1 VPAQIIDGKAIAA
14 KVRERVRER
23 VSELARDGIE
33 PCLAVLLVG
42 EDPASN
48 VYVGMK
54 QRAADAAGIKAI
66 DRRLPASATQEEI
79 LAILDEW
86 NADPSVHGILV
97 QLPLPDQV
105 DERTVME
112 RLRPE
117 KDVDG
122 FHPVNVGR
130 MTSGDPDAF
139 RPCTPAGVQVLLEHI
154 GYDPS
159 GKHAVIVGRS
169 NIVGRPM
176 AAILS
181 QKEAYANATVTI
193 AHSRTADLGAV
204 TRLADVLI
212 VAIGRPEAVTADM
225 VSEGTVV
232 IDVGVNRV
240 DDPSTPKGYRLV
252 GDVDYDGVREK
263 ASWITPVPGGVGPM
277 TIAML
282 LSNTAAAAARQG
294 SGSGSRSGARSG
306 SQLSAGS

>member
-1 VPAQIIDGKAIAA
+1 MSAQLIDGKAIAA
-14 KVRERVRER
+14 EVRRSVGERVAVLKEAG
-23 VSELARDGIE
+23 VQ
-33 PCLAVLLVG
+33 PCLAVMLVG
-42 EDPASN
+42 DDPASR

-54 QRAADAAGIKAI
+54 QRAADEVGIRAI
-66 DRRLPASATQEEI
+66 DRRLPEDTTQEEM

-86 NADPSVHGILV
+86 NADPEVHGILV

-112 RLRPE
+112 RIRPE

-122 FHPVNVGR
+122 FHPINVGR

-139 RPCTPAGVQVLLEHI
+139 RPCTPAGVQVMLEHI
-154 GYDPS
+154 GFDPS

-176 AAILS
+176 ATILS
-181 QKEAYANATVTI
+181 QKAPMANATVTM
-193 AHSRTADLGAV
+193 AHSRTADLGSI
-204 TRLADVLI
+204 TRQADVLI
-212 VAIGRPEAVTADM
+212 VAVGWPDAVTADM

-232 IDVGVNRV
+232 VDVGVNRV
-240 DDPSTPKGYRLV
+240 DDETREKGYRLV
-252 GDVDYDGVREK
+252 GDVAFDEVAEK

-282 LSNTAAAAARQG
+282 LSNTATAAARL
-294 SGSGSRSGARSG
+294 GA
-306 SQLSAGS
+306 A

>member
-1 VPAQIIDGKAIAA
+1 VPAHIIDGKAIAA
-14 KVRERVRER
+14 KVRDDVRVRVE
-23 VSELARDGIE
+23 ELARAGIE

-42 EDPASN
+42 EDPASR

-66 DRRLPASATQEEI
+66 DRRLPAEASEEEI

-86 NADPSVHGILV
+86 NADPWVHGILV
-97 QLPLPDQV
+97 QLPLPDHV

-154 GYDPS
+154 GYETS

-176 AAILS
+176 ATILS
-181 QKEAYANATVTI
+181 QKEPYANATVTI
-193 AHSRTADLGAV
+193 AHSRTPDLGAV

-240 DDPSTPKGYRLV
+240 DDPSSEKGYRLV
-252 GDVDYDGVREK
+252 GDVDYEGVRDK

-282 LSNTAAAAARQG
+282 LGNTAAAAGRLHAASY
-294 SGSGSRSGARSG
+294 SGPPT
-306 SQLSAGS
+306 

>member
-1 VPAQIIDGKAIAA
+1 MPAQDIDGKAIAA
-14 KVRERVRER
+14 SVRESVRERVEELK
-23 VSELARDGIE
+23 SEGTE

-42 EDPASN
+42 DNPASR

-54 QRAADAAGIKAI
+54 QRAADEVGIRAL
-66 DRRLPASATQEEI
+66 DRRLPATASQEEI
-79 LAILDEW
+79 LAVVNEW
-86 NADPSVHGILV
+86 NDDPGVHGILV
-97 QLPLPDQV
+97 QLPLPDHV

-112 RLRPE
+112 RIRPE

-139 RPCTPAGVQVLLEHI
+139 RPCTPAGIQVMLKHI
-154 GYDPS
+154 GYDPA
-159 GKHAVIVGRS
+159 GKHAVVVGRS

-176 AAILS
+176 ATILS
-181 QKEAYANATVTI
+181 QKEPYANATVTM
-193 AHSRTADLGAV
+193 AHSRTADLAAI
-204 TRLADVLI
+204 TRLADLLI
-212 VAIGRPEAVTADM
+212 VAVGRPESVTADM

-240 DDPSTPKGYRLV
+240 DDPSREKGYRLV
-252 GDVDYDGVREK
+252 GDVDYEGVREK

-282 LSNTAAAAARQG
+282 LRNTATAAGSLAAAV
-294 SGSGSRSGARSG
+294 
-306 SQLSAGS
+306 SA

>member
-1 VPAQIIDGKAIAA
+1 MPGRIIDGKAIAA
-14 KVRERVRER
+14 KVRESVRER
-23 VSELARDGIE
+23 VEELREDGIE

-42 EDPASN
+42 DDPASR

-54 QRAADAAGIKAI
+54 QKAADEVGIRAI
-66 DRRLPASATQEEI
+66 DRRLPATATQEEI
-79 LAILDEW
+79 VEIVDAW
-86 NADPSVHGILV
+86 NADPGVHGILV

-112 RLRPE
+112 RIRPE

-130 MTSGDPDAF
+130 MTSGDAEAF

-154 GYDPS
+154 GWDPS
-159 GKHAVIVGRS
+159 GRHAVVVGRS

-176 AAILS
+176 ATILS
-181 QKEAYANATVTI
+181 QKEPYANATVTM

-204 TRLADVLI
+204 TRLADLLV
-212 VAIGRPEAVTADM
+212 VAVGRPESVTADM
-225 VSEGTVV
+225 VADGAVV

-240 DDPSTPKGYRLV
+240 DDPSTEKGYRLV
-252 GDVDYDGVREK
+252 GDVDYEGVREK

-282 LSNTAAAAARQG
+282 LSNTASAAGRLAAAG
-294 SGSGSRSGARSG
+294 
-306 SQLSAGS
+306 

>member
-1 VPAQIIDGKAIAA
+1 VSAQIIDGKAIAA
-14 KVRERVRER
+14 EVRRSVREQV
-23 VSELARDGIE
+23 ELLNESGIQ
-33 PCLAVLLVG
+33 PCLAVMLVG
-42 EDPASN
+42 ENPASR

-54 QRAADAAGIKAI
+54 QRAADEVGMRTI
-66 DRRLPASATQEEI
+66 DKRLPPQATQDEI

-86 NADPSVHGILV
+86 NADPGVHGILV
-97 QLPLPDQV
+97 QLPLPAQV

-112 RLRPE
+112 RIRPE

-122 FHPVNVGR
+122 FHPINVGR
-130 MTSGDPDAF
+130 MTSGDREAF
-139 RPCTPAGVQVLLEHI
+139 RPCTPAGVQVMLEHI
-154 GYDPS
+154 GFDPA

-181 QKEAYANATVTI
+181 QKGPCANATVTM
-193 AHSRTADLGAV
+193 AHSRTADLGAI
-204 TRLADVLI
+204 TRQAELLV
-212 VAIGRPEAVTADM
+212 VAVGRPESVTADM

-240 DDPSTPKGYRLV
+240 DDPSAPKGYRLV
-252 GDVDYDGVREK
+252 GDVAFDEVAEK

-282 LSNTAAAAARQG
+282 LSNTATAADRLA
-294 SGSGSRSGARSG
+294 GA
-306 SQLSAGS
+306 